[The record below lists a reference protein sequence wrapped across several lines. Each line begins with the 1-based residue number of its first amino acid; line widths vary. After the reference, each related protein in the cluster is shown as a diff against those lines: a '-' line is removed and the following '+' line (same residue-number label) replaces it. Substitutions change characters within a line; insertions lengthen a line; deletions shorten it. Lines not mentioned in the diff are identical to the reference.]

1 MLWPAAATDDG
12 VDVAL
17 VFANDSRFSKHYLLG
32 MRFAKVN
39 RKENFNYSHSTKLS
53 VYLLGVYI
61 LYYLSLSLSLVSLRG
76 PFSATKS
83 GFPLTILYATMS
95 VRESDQ
101 VETAQTNV

>member
-1 MLWPAAATDDG
+1 MNLSLVVVVVVMCVGDTDRILVLWPAAAATDDG

-17 VFANDSRFSKHYLLG
+17 VFANDSRFSKHSLLG

-61 LYYLSLSLSLVSLRG
+61 LYYLSLFLW
-76 PFSATKS
+76 
-83 GFPLTILYATMS
+83 
-95 VRESDQ
+95 
-101 VETAQTNV
+101 